1 MKEEKM
7 NVCQRNAGGR
17 GITGYRAE
25 YEEQAYNY
33 CLLGATNQT
42 LAEFFGVSSTT
53 LKKWMKKYPGFEES
67 IRRGKDLAD
76 MQVARSLFRRAVGYS
91 YEQIVSEYVRVA
103 DNEGESKK
111 VTNALGTFVNADSNG
126 VQKSS
131 LATIHGELEKFTNTV
146 GTFVNADSNGLQ
158 KSSLATIQGELERVT
173 QTVGTYLHAD
183 SNGLQKSSLATNE
196 GELEKVMNM
205 VRTFLH
211 TDSSGLQKISTANTQ
226 TEPEKVTDTV
236 GTFLNEVGEG
246 LQKSSVATTQTGPEK
261 VTDTVGTFLDEE
273 REGLRKIR
281 VTTREVIP
289 DVRAQI
295 FWLKNRQPKLWR
307 DKQEVDHT
315 TNGKKMSQITIFELP
330 DDGRNDYSK
339 LKNNN

>member
-1 MKEEKM
+1 MEQEKM
-7 NVCQRNAGGR
+7 NVRQRNAGGR

-33 CLLGATNQT
+33 CLLGVTNET
-42 LAEFFGVSSTT
+42 LAEFFGVSATT

-67 IRRGKDLAD
+67 VRKGKDLAD

-91 YEQIVSEYVRVA
+91 YEQVVSEYVRVA
-103 DNEGESKK
+103 DNEDEPEK
-111 VTNALGTFVNADSNG
+111 VTSAVRTFVNADSNC
-126 VQKSS
+126 V
-131 LATIHGELEKFTNTV
+131 
-146 GTFVNADSNGLQ
+146 Q

-183 SNGLQKSSLATNE
+183 TNGLQKSSLATIE

-211 TDSSGLQKISTANTQ
+211 ADSS
-226 TEPEKVTDTV
+226 
-236 GTFLNEVGEG
+236 G
-246 LQKSSVATTQTGPEK
+246 LQKSSVATTQTKPEKVTHTVGTFLDEVGEGLQKSRVTTTQTEPKK
-261 VTDTVGTFLDEE
+261 VTDTVGTFLDET

-289 DVRAQI
+289 EVRAQI

-315 TNGKKMSQITIFELP
+315 TDGKRMSHITIFELP
-330 DDGRNDYSK
+330 DDGRNDYSQ
-339 LKNNN
+339 LKNNY